1 MSQGTVNVSALITL
15 SSSSTTHSIGQAGD
29 YFSLTGV
36 AAFGYTAFLQ
46 VSSGT
51 VELVGDWYCTNAQTF
66 YQTGGTINWRNQ
78 SATIPSGKILS
89 IYCQNSTLNFSGLAI
104 TNNGSVGIQTVGSQ
118 SITVDSGTSITCT
131 STSAFAS
138 SVGVSTSLN
147 SKIITLESDPPTL
160 PAVEDVASG
169 TIYGYTGIELTGTGL
184 ILDPAVLATAVG
196 SSLENISATA
206 LARWATVDTGETAAA
221 DGSVA
226 KLSQGGSGGG
236 TDWTAGEREQIRH
249 RLGIDGTATAPT
261 SGTPSL
267 AMQTTAN
274 DAKVAAESV
283 DSKLTSG
290 LTSRINR
297 LPDINAGSAG
307 GLSLVGS
314 EMTLDSATLA
324 ALFSDTDTAALV
336 DAIIARVEDD
346 LDGADLSVAAIA
358 VAVRNEILNRLLAG
372 NHDTDGSVGAFLQR
386 LDAAVTSRLASGSYT
401 APDNAGIS
409 AAAASA
415 ATAASQATTAAT
427 QASTA
432 ATQATTA
439 ATQSTTVANRLGA
452 WTGSGI
458 NTVLG
463 AIRAIAAKTAG
474 LTPTDLSDGTTFNNV
489 TDSLEAAAETGGSL
503 TPEQQAQLDLIES
516 KVATLTAGRRPQV
529 VSPVSEGGE
538 LVLIAGADYLASAD
552 SVISLDIDD
561 VGGAIRTYLQGADVD
576 SVQLSVARAQD
587 VNTVIGTIDPDEI
600 QYASD
605 VTTIQIEIDGDD
617 TVNVYPAEDYEYHI
631 LAITND
637 AKEVVK
643 VTGNCCI
650 RRQRG
655 TASS

>member
-1 MSQGTVNVSALITL
+1 MSRPTTLHVGEVLYWVIRTRDPDTMQLADADSTPTVV
-15 SSSSTTHSIGQAGD
+15 
-29 YFSLTGV
+29 V
-36 AAFGYTAFLQ
+36 
-46 VSSGT
+46 
-51 VELVGDWYCTNAQTF
+51 
-66 YQTGGTINWRNQ
+66 R
-78 SATIPSGKILS
+78 K
-89 IYCQNSTLNFSGLAI
+89 
-104 TNNGSVGIQTVGSQ
+104 NGAS
-118 SITVDSGTSITCT
+118 TVDSVTVTKRAATTGIYDCEYNPAAEAEGDHFTIEETADVTGTTTASAEYQFSWSCT
-131 STSAFAS
+131 
-138 SVGVSTSLN
+138 VV
-147 SKIITLESDPPTL
+147 
-160 PAVEDVASG
+160 AVERGTDGANTTAPDNAS
-169 TIYGYTGIELTGTGL
+169 I
-184 ILDPAVLATAVG
+184 
-196 SSLENISATA
+196 SS
-206 LARWATVDTGETAAA
+206 AAA
-221 DGSVA
+221 DAAAA
-226 KLSQGGSGGG
+226 K
-236 TDWTAGEREQIRH
+236 A
-249 RLGIDGTATAPT
+249 
-261 SGTPSL
+261 
-267 AMQTTAN
+267 
-274 DAKVAAESV
+274 AAESA
-283 DSKLTSG
+283 DGKLTSG
-290 LTSRINR
+290 RTARLDR
-297 LPDINAGSAG
+297 LPDVNAGAAG

-314 EMTLDSATLA
+314 EMTLDSATLS

-372 NHDTDGSVGAFLQR
+372 NHDTDGSVGAYLQR
-386 LDAAVTSRLASGSYT
+386 LDATVTSRLASGSYT

-463 AIRAIAAKTAG
+463 AIRAIAAKAAG

-561 VGGAIRTYLQGADVD
+561 VGGAIRTYLQGANVA

-600 QYASD
+600 QYASN